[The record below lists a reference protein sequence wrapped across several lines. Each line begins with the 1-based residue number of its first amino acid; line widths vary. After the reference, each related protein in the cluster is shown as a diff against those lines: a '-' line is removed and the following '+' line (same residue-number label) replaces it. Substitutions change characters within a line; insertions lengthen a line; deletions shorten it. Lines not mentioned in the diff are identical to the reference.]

1 MSSSLFSSLAP
12 FESDH
17 PNNFT
22 FDHMKRSLIS
32 SRRVQLIK
40 KTNTT
45 KTQSS
50 LPSIHPCLSISNR
63 DASLTNSKR
72 INSPLEPIIHRVSHV
87 HRYPHSLSYITAFF
101 GITIEVAF
109 AWGGR
114 GSCGGVDNFP
124 NWMRI
129 REVEKGD

>member
-40 KTNTT
+40 KQ
-45 KTQSS
+45 TQPKLKVPF
-50 LPSIHPCLSISNR
+50 LPSILVFPSRIEMHHSQTRSVSIRHSNQLSIAYHTYIGIHIRLVTSLPFRDYNR
-63 DASLTNSKR
+63 SCFRL
-72 INSPLEPIIHRVSHV
+72 
-87 HRYPHSLSYITAFF
+87 
-101 GITIEVAF
+101 
-109 AWGGR
+109 GGR
-114 GSCGGVDNFP
+114 ESCGGVDNFR